1 MPGMQVKSENRSLTY
16 PRYIQGEIAPLGR
29 PAGYQGSPG
38 VVWIRG
44 YMCFL
49 VMSVAEA
56 QI

>member
-38 VVWIRG
+38 RG
-44 YMCFL
+44 LDKRIDVFFSDERC
-49 VMSVAEA
+49 
-56 QI
+56 